1 MPPFSR
7 HDGISRVNN
16 NETEKYAKEWERI
29 FGKKKKRKKKND
41 IAVEE
46 GTGQKVLDIHT
57 KKVRR

>member
-16 NETEKYAKEWERI
+16 NETGKYAKEWKRI
-29 FGKKKKRKKKND
+29 FGKKKRKKKND